1 MEITAEKRHSTV
13 RRGAAGLAVAVAL
26 ATTITATAGS
36 SAVAA
41 TPTTVTVAAD
51 TTPTAATDTSTSVVT
66 AANTSTTATVATT
79 AGAATAAPPA
89 VPYGFGDCPAI
100 PAGVDAAR
108 WKCEVLTAT
117 GSLTL
122 GSRTVPELAP
132 MTLTHAEGP
141 LPDGSD
147 GQVWGA
153 LRSASTPVPGGLL
166 GTGTP
171 GHGPLLPLALRPEY
185 GGRSDFYSTGNSLG
199 LFTLRFR
206 ALSPLLPHGCVIGGD
221 APVELRLRR
230 AGDSEWESQ
239 DPPVIRFDAY
249 DDTFTAPAA
258 VGCGPLGRLVDDRLG
273 LPRTAGNAITLSA
286 RYTFRTYDR
295 LPAR

>member
-1 MEITAEKRHSTV
+1 MEITAEKRHPAV

-41 TPTTVTVAAD
+41 TPTVATVAVD
-51 TTPTAATDTSTSVVT
+51 TTPTVATNTSASVVV

-79 AGAATAAPPA
+79 SAAATAAPPA
-89 VPYGFGDCPAI
+89 GPYDFGDCPAI

-166 GTGTP
+166 GTGTA

-221 APVELRLRR
+221 APIELRLQR

>member
-1 MEITAEKRHSTV
+1 MEITAEKRHPAV

-26 ATTITATAGS
+26 ATTVTATAGS

-41 TPTTVTVAAD
+41 TPTTATVAVD
-51 TTPTAATDTSTSVVT
+51 TTPAAATNTSASVVI
-66 AANTSTTATVATT
+66 AANTSTTATATVATT
-79 AGAATAAPPA
+79 SAAPSA
-89 VPYGFGDCPAI
+89 GPYDFGDCPAI

-166 GTGTP
+166 GTGTA

-221 APVELRLRR
+221 APIELRLQR

-249 DDTFTAPAA
+249 DDTFTAPAP

-286 RYTFRTYDR
+286 RYTFKTYDR
-295 LPAR
+295 LLAR

>member
-1 MEITAEKRHSTV
+1 MEITAEKRPSAV
-13 RRGAAGLAVAVAL
+13 RRGAAGLVLAAAL
-26 ATTITATAGS
+26 ATTIAATAGS
-36 SAVAA
+36 PAVAT

-51 TTPTAATDTSTSVVT
+51 AAPAVATAAVT
-66 AANTSTTATVATT
+66 PATM
-79 AGAATAAPPA
+79 AGHATAAPPV
-89 VPYGFGDCPAI
+89 VPYDFGDCPDI

-122 GSRTVPELAP
+122 GSRSVPELAP

-141 LPDGSD
+141 LPDGTD

-153 LRSASTPVPGGLL
+153 LRSTSTAVPGGLL
-166 GTGTP
+166 GTGTT
-171 GHGPLLPLALRPEY
+171 GHGLSVPLALRPEY
-185 GGRSDFYSTGNSLG
+185 GGRSDFYSTGDNLG

-206 ALSPLLPHGCVIGGD
+206 VLSPLLPHGCVIGGD
-221 APVELRLRR
+221 TPVELRLRR
-230 AGDSEWESQ
+230 VGDSEWLSQ

-249 DDTFTAPAA
+249 DDTFAVPAA

-273 LPRTAGNAITLSA
+273 LPGATGNAITLSA
-286 RYTFRTYDR
+286 RYTFKTYDR

>member
-1 MEITAEKRHSTV
+1 MEITAEKRPSAV
-13 RRGAAGLAVAVAL
+13 RRGAAGLAVAAAL
-26 ATTITATAGS
+26 ATTVTAAAGS
-36 SAVAA
+36 PAVAA
-41 TPTTVTVAAD
+41 TPTVTTTADATPVAA
-51 TTPTAATDTSTSVVT
+51 AHV
-66 AANTSTTATVATT
+66 ATVANT
-79 AGAATAAPPA
+79 AKDAGTAPPV
-89 VPYGFGDCPAI
+89 VPYDFRDCPDI

-122 GSRTVPELAP
+122 SSRSVPELAP
-132 MTLTHAEGP
+132 MTITHAEGP
-141 LPDGSD
+141 LPDGGD

-153 LRSASTPVPGGLL
+153 MRSTSTIVPGGLL
-166 GTGTP
+166 GTGPT

-206 ALSPLLPHGCVIGGD
+206 VLSPLLPHGCVIGGGD

-230 AGDSEWESQ
+230 AGDSEWISQ

-249 DDTFTAPAA
+249 DDTFAAPAT

-273 LPRTAGNAITLSA
+273 LPGATGNAITLSA
-286 RYTFRTYDR
+286 RYTFKTYDR

>member
-1 MEITAEKRHSTV
+1 MEITAEKRPSAV
-13 RRGAAGLAVAVAL
+13 RRGAAGLAVAVVL

-36 SAVAA
+36 PAVAA

-51 TTPTAATDTSTSVVT
+51 TAPTLAT
-66 AANTSTTATVATT
+66 NTSTTVARVATTSATATVAAT
-79 AGAATAAPPA
+79 AGDTTAAPSA
-89 VPYGFGDCPAI
+89 VPYDFGDCPDI

-141 LPDGSD
+141 LPDGGD

-153 LRSASTPVPGGLL
+153 LGSASTPVPGGLL
-166 GTGTP
+166 GTGTA

-206 ALSPLLPHGCVIGGD
+206 AVSPLLPHGCVIGGD
-221 APVELRLRR
+221 APVELRLQR

-258 VGCGPLGRLVDDRLG
+258 VGCGPLGRFVNDRLG
-273 LPRTAGNAITLSA
+273 LPRATGNAITLSA
-286 RYTFRTYDR
+286 RYTFKTYDR

>member
-1 MEITAEKRHSTV
+1 MEITAEKHPSAV
-13 RRGAAGLAVAVAL
+13 RRGAAGLALAAAL

-36 SAVAA
+36 PADAA
-41 TPTTVTVAAD
+41 TPTTVTIAAD
-51 TTPTAATDTSTSVVT
+51 ATPTTTVTIAADATPAATV
-66 AANTSTTATVATT
+66 AGVATT
-79 AGAATAAPPA
+79 ADTATGAPPV
-89 VPYGFGDCPAI
+89 VPYDFGDCPDI

-122 GSRTVPELAP
+122 GSRRVPELAP
-132 MTLTHAEGP
+132 MTVTHAEGP
-141 LPDGSD
+141 LPDGAD

-153 LRSASTPVPGGLL
+153 LRSTSTTVPGGLL
-166 GTGTP
+166 GTGTT
-171 GHGPLLPLALRPEY
+171 GHGPLLPVALRPEY

-206 ALSPLLPHGCVIGGD
+206 VLSPLLPHGCVIGGD

-230 AGDSEWESQ
+230 AGDSEWVSQ

-273 LPRTAGNAITLSA
+273 LPRAAGNAITLSA
-286 RYTFRTYDR
+286 RYTFETYDR

>member
-1 MEITAEKRHSTV
+1 MGGGTLRGMEITAEKRRPGV
-13 RRGAAGLAVAVAL
+13 RRAAAGLAVAAAL
-26 ATTITATAGS
+26 ATTLTATAGS
-36 SAVAA
+36 PAVAA
-41 TPTTVTVAAD
+41 TRSP
-51 TTPTAATDTSTSVVT
+51 
-66 AANTSTTATVATT
+66 
-79 AGAATAAPPA
+79 GAAPAAS
-89 VPYGFGDCPAI
+89 YDFGDCPGL

-141 LPDGSD
+141 LPDGGD

-153 LRSASTPVPGGLL
+153 LRSTSTDVPGGLL
-166 GTGTP
+166 GSGSGAGGRTP
-171 GHGPLLPLALRPEY
+171 VLPLALRPEY

-206 ALSPLLPHGCVIGGD
+206 VVSPLLPHGCVIGGGD
-221 APVELRLRR
+221 SPVTLRLTRS
-230 AGDSEWESQ
+230 GDSEWVSK

-249 DDTFTAPAA
+249 DATFTAPAA
-258 VGCGPLGRLVDDRLG
+258 VGCGPLGRFVDDRLG
-273 LPRTAGNAITLSA
+273 LPRARGNAITLSA
-286 RYTFRTYDR
+286 TYTFRTYDR
-295 LPAR
+295 LPPR